1 MQENRCVGFK
11 NALTLQTKSKT
22 GSVIANYHNL
32 SVSRRSIFF
41 FSLATLHW
49 KIPIFCSPSSNN
61 NSKVT
66 SLITYSQETFCE
78 NCLLHLLLVI
88 NQALQTLFHDSLF
101 SPPPEGSGHSRDPWN
116 AIDLLTFS
124 LNQLTMVCLFVC
136 LFRRVAQLA
145 RVLSLVLSLVH
156 FSL

>member
-1 MQENRCVGFK
+1 MQESRCVGFK

-22 GSVIANYHNL
+22 DSVIANYRNL
-32 SVSRRSIFF
+32 SVSRRSIFL
-41 FSLATLHW
+41 SWATLHW
-49 KIPIFCSPSSNN
+49 KIPISNN

-101 SPPPEGSGHSRDPWN
+101 SPPPEGSGHN
-116 AIDLLTFS
+116 
-124 LNQLTMVCLFVC
+124 
-136 LFRRVAQLA
+136 
-145 RVLSLVLSLVH
+145 
-156 FSL
+156 